1 MRSIHDNLQAVRQR
15 IARAAAAAGREPR
28 DVTLL
33 AVSKTHPP
41 ARIEQAL
48 AAGQRAFGENYVQE
62 AIEKMDAVKQAGWR
76 AEWHLIGP
84 LQSNKTRLVAERFD
98 WVQSV
103 ESEKVARRLSEQRP
117 AGMAP
122 LNMLLQ
128 VNVSGEASKSGVAV
142 DQVFLLS
149 ESIQKLP
156 RLCLRGLMAI
166 PEPGAD
172 VARYRE
178 LKNLYEELK
187 GRFSFDTLS
196 VGMSDDLEQ
205 AIAEGATL
213 VRIGT
218 AIFGRRRSR
227 GNEVPPAPP
236 SQKIRPAA

>member
-15 IARAAAAAGREPR
+15 ISSAARAAGREPR

-33 AVSKTHPP
+33 AVSKTHP
-41 ARIEQAL
+41 AALVEQAL

-62 AIEKMDAVKQAGWR
+62 ALEKMDGLAGQS

-103 ESEKVARRLSEQRP
+103 ENEKVARRLSEQRP
-117 AGMAP
+117 AGLAP
-122 LNMLLQ
+122 LNVLVQ
-128 VNVSGEASKSGVAV
+128 VNVSGEASKAGVAAG
-142 DQVFLLS
+142 DVFSLLNGVK
-149 ESIQKLP
+149 KLE
-156 RLCLRGLMAI
+156 RIRLRGLMAI

-172 VARYRE
+172 RARYRE
-178 LKNLYEELK
+178 LKALYEKLK
-187 GRFSFDTLS
+187 GEFAFDTLS
-196 VGMSDDLEQ
+196 VGMSDDLEI

-218 AIFGRRRSR
+218 AIFGAR
-227 GNEVPPAPP
+227 E
-236 SQKIRPAA
+236 KIRPAA